1 MTLILTLNFWRHSQ
15 DISGLFPN
23 HFLYISQSVCQ
34 SLYLFQL
41 VISGGQLLRP
51 LVLFDY
57 SSCMYLW
64 QTSLDCI
71 SLKLFSA
78 CLVFMPT
85 IRTANQKPPVID
97 IQPLKY
103 YNSFLTTFLMIYL
116 KQAKKIN
123 RLLGEPELPAEPSSL
138 ALTFLLSRAKP
149 SELQSPKALT
159 VGNVNKTDNRKDY
172 VDNSQK
178 KTEKHFKNVRELRDI
193 SNTDKET
200 K

>member
-1 MTLILTLNFWRHSQ
+1 MGVSLILKPSNAWHLILTWNFWRHSQ

-23 HFLYISQSVCQ
+23 HFLYICQSVCQ

-64 QTSLDCI
+64 QKSLDCI
-71 SLKLFSA
+71 SLKWFSA

-85 IRTANQKPPVID
+85 ICTANEKPPIID

-103 YNSFLTTFLMIYL
+103 YNYFPTTSNDQFE
-116 KQAKKIN
+116 AVKKDQQII
-123 RLLGEPELPAEPSSL
+123 GW
-138 ALTFLLSRAKP
+138 TWITCRA
-149 SELQSPKALT
+149 LQSCF
-159 VGNVNKTDNRKDY
+159 NVSAVK
-172 VDNSQK
+172 S
-178 KTEKHFKNVRELRDI
+178 
-193 SNTDKET
+193 
-200 K
+200 

>member
-1 MTLILTLNFWRHSQ
+1 MGVSLILKPSNAWHLILTWNFWRHSQ

-23 HFLYISQSVCQ
+23 HFLYICQSVCQ

-57 SSCMYLW
+57 SSCMYFW
-64 QTSLDCI
+64 QKLLDCI
-71 SLKLFSA
+71 SLKWFSA

-103 YNSFLTTFLMIYL
+103 YNYFPTTFLMIYL
-116 KQAKKIN
+116 KWSKKIN
-123 RLLGEPELPAEPSSL
+123 RLLGELNY
-138 ALTFLLSRAKP
+138 
-149 SELQSPKALT
+149 LQSPPVWL
-159 VGNVNKTDNRKDY
+159 
-172 VDNSQK
+172 
-178 KTEKHFKNVRELRDI
+178 
-193 SNTDKET
+193 
-200 K
+200 